1 MSVLTYFLVLLGIL
15 TVAVVAEGRRRNL
28 QIWLPAYIT
37 RDSRREYAGTR
48 HVLFCFADHY
58 EPRWGNPAYEVE
70 QERVNRWM
78 DAYPKMASQ
87 FRDADGN
94 PPKHSFFYPE
104 EEYRQEHLDKLA
116 ALCRQGF
123 GEIEIHLH
131 HHNDTETGLRA
142 KLTSFVATLHNRHGS
157 LPVNPET
164 GQPMFAFI
172 HGNWALDNSAP
183 DGSAC
188 GINNELIVL
197 RELGCYADFTLP
209 SAPDP
214 AQTSKINSIYYA
226 TDDPDRPKSHDTGT
240 DVRVGGSAE
249 GDLLMIQGPL
259 ALNWKQRKFGLIPK
273 VENSEVRGGFNPTPD
288 RIDLWIRE
296 APVVQGRPDWLF
308 VKIYTHGAQE
318 DAHEALLGE
327 PIRAMHAYL
336 NSAYNDGEDYQLHY
350 VSAREMYNLVKAAE
364 AGCSGNPNE
373 YRDYELPPPPLLQ
386 Q

>member
-1 MSVLTYFLVLLGIL
+1 
-15 TVAVVAEGRRRNL
+15 
-28 QIWLPAYIT
+28 
-37 RDSRREYAGTR
+37 
-48 HVLFCFADHY
+48 
-58 EPRWGNPAYEVE
+58 
-70 QERVNRWM
+70 
-78 DAYPKMASQ
+78 
-87 FRDADGN
+87 
-94 PPKHSFFYPE
+94 
-104 EEYRQEHLDKLA
+104 
-116 ALCRQGF
+116 
-123 GEIEIHLH
+123 
-131 HHNDTETGLRA
+131 
-142 KLTSFVATLHNRHGS
+142 
-157 LPVNPET
+157 
-164 GQPMFAFI
+164 
-172 HGNWALDNSAP
+172 AP